1 MKKKLSFLL
10 TGFLIVSLLASCAPK
25 EVTKEV
31 IKEVPAVYEVVWPLG
46 KSTATVTPL
55 AAPIADLKGKT
66 ICEIRHSFRS
76 DETFPMIEQ
85 LLLKQFPTIKFVTNM
100 EMPDLP
106 ATTAAE
112 VTALTNMLKQKG
124 CDALLSGNG
133 G

>member
-1 MKKKLSFLL
+1 VKKKLSFLL
-10 TGFLIVSLLASCAPK
+10 TGFLVVSLLVGCTPK

-31 IKEVPAVYEVVWPLG
+31 IKEVPGVYEVVWPLS
-46 KSTATVTPL
+46 KSTATLTPL
-55 AAPIADLKGKT
+55 AAPIADLNGKT

-85 LLLKQFPTIKFVTNM
+85 LLLKQFPTIKFVSNM

-112 VTALTNMLKQKG
+112 MTALTNMLKQKG